1 MSNKSFNEQLIDD
14 SVKYQLLYKEEERKY
29 NMLEQ
34 LYNEHILELKS
45 IISEKEQE
53 INVLKNKNM
62 KHLMEIGAC
71 TSRNYTLT
79 NDKHQLYE
87 QLSNLTIKNSDLEDM
102 IHDLNTKY
110 QDLQKKYVEMEFKHL
125 QDMDP
130 LIKTICEIN
139 NNNQYLKQQLENEKQ
154 QFNDLQM
161 YLQNSYQI
169 IFKLMNQPQI
179 QE

>member
-79 NDKHQLYE
+79 NDKKQLEE
-87 QLSNLTIKNSDLEDM
+87 QLSNLTIKNSDLEAIID
-102 IHDLNTKY
+102 ILNTKY